1 MYPRLKLLSALGV
14 LAACAWTAS
23 LPAATFT
30 VTTPA
35 ELQAALTTAAGNR
48 QDDVIE
54 VAAGTYPLSSTLTY
68 AQDFSESL
76 TIVGADPATTI
87 IDGGGAVQ
95 VMSILAGGA
104 IEVRNLT
111 FRSGRNNGPGG
122 GLYAYSFGAGIKV
135 LNSRFVENSAI
146 SNGGGLWART
156 KLAASGNV
164 VVEDSLFEGNRAQ
177 GEVSAG
183 GGAYIRV
190 PSDAVVGITDSRFV
204 GNVTTGAGGGLR
216 IEGPG
221 PIDILP
227 AAGRAVLTRTDFVGN
242 SAGLSANWPGGGA
255 SIAASEMNLLDL
267 ELYDNRASEGGG
279 LYLQHF
285 TRLYVTNSVFKG
297 NDATLGNGGGLA
309 TADVLFATVD
319 LFHNTLFGNRADGTG
334 GGAFLFVP
342 GSTSRSRV
350 INNIIWGNSAINTAD
365 LYVDNQF
372 FSGDVGA
379 TVALIGNNASTMT
392 VECIDPGLGCTVT
405 RDGNIDVDPML
416 LDAEGADF
424 DAHLL
429 PGSPMIDA
437 GVDTGYEGM
446 PPWDF
451 DGPGVDARIIGV
463 RPDIGADEFSGE
475 VPPPAGA
482 DLAVTLTDQPDPVPA
497 GGLLTYTMIVTNA
510 GPDAAVAVT
519 LKGLLPQGVSRVE
532 LDASQGECELIQ
544 DALDCG
550 LGGLASG
557 ASATVTLVVN
567 VTADGGATLS
577 YAVSVDAATADPNAG
592 NDAATATTQ
601 VTALRADLSVSASVT
616 PTAPQVGETATF
628 TVTVANAG
636 PDGETAATVDLTL
649 PLAAGVQSVTPAQG
663 TCKLTSGGRY
673 CLLGALAAGA
683 QTTVTVTMRPTA
695 VGTLVLGAVAGG
707 DLADDNLANNS
718 VTRATQV
725 TDTVEVVVKG
735 KGGGGSFGWLELLGL
750 AGLLLARFG
759 RRARDAVSLASLLLV
774 VSLAGVPVAA
784 SADDAGWYAGAS
796 LGASSADYGSSDLA
810 RDLDKRGWTILDPRT
825 DDSDTFWKAYVGYQV
840 NSFIAVEVGYADLG
854 EVETSYR
861 AILPPGELSD
871 LLEDTLAVHPY
882 LGSGWTA
889 SGLLSGS
896 FADDAFAVFARAGV
910 FVWEADIEVKVV
922 SGGTGKRKGDESG
935 TDAMFGV
942 GFDWRINPAWVVRVE
957 WERYKLNDWVDV
969 PSAGI
974 VWRFR

>member
-1 MYPRLKLLSALGV
+1 MHPRPRLLPVLGA
-14 LAACAWTAS
+14 LAACAWIS
-23 LPAATFT
+23 PLPAATFT

-35 ELQAALTTAAGNR
+35 EFQAALMTAAGNL

-54 VAAGTYPLSSTLTY
+54 VAAGTYQLSSTLTY
-68 AQDFSESL
+68 TQDFGDSI

-87 IDGGGAVQ
+87 IDGGGTVG
-95 VMSILAGGA
+95 VMSIGAGGA

-111 FRSGRNNGPGG
+111 FRNGRNNGPGG
-122 GLYAYSFGAGIKV
+122 GLYAYSFSNGIKV
-135 LNSRFVENSAI
+135 LNCRFLENTSI
-146 SNGGGLWART
+146 SDGGGLWANT
-156 KLAASGNV
+156 KLGGGRDV
-164 VVEDSLFEGNRAQ
+164 VVEDSLFLGNRAQ

-190 PSDAVVGITDSRFV
+190 PSDATVSVVDSRFG
-204 GNVTTGAGGGLR
+204 GNVASGTGGGLR
-216 IEGPG
+216 IVGRINPE
-221 PIDILP
+221 
-227 AAGRAVLTRTDFVGN
+227 AARAVLTRTDFLGN
-242 SAGLSANWPGGGA
+242 SAGLGAEWPGGGA
-255 SIAASEMNLLDL
+255 SIAARDMNFRDL
-267 ELYDNRASEGGG
+267 ELYGNRGSEGGG

-285 TRLYVTNSVFKG
+285 TRLYVTNSVFMG
-297 NDATLGNGGGLA
+297 NEATLGNGGGLA

-319 LFHNTLFGNRADGTG
+319 LFHNTLFGNRADRTG

-342 GSTSRSRV
+342 GSTSRARV
-350 INNIIWGNSAINTAD
+350 LNNIIWGNSAINTTD
-365 LYVDNQF
+365 LYVDNQL

-416 LDAEGADF
+416 LDAGAPDY

-437 GVDTGYEGM
+437 GVDTGDEAM

-451 DGPGVDARIIGV
+451 DGPGVDARLIGV

-475 VPPPAGA
+475 VPPPASA
-482 DLAVTLTDQPDPVPA
+482 DLAVTVTDQPDPVPT
-497 GGLLTYTMIVTNA
+497 GGLLTYTMTVTNA

-519 LKGLLPQGVSRVE
+519 LKGSVPQGVSRVE

-544 DALDCG
+544 GALDCG

-567 VTADGGATLS
+567 VTADGGTTLS

-601 VTALRADLSVSASVT
+601 VTAFRADLSVSASVT

-649 PLAAGVQSVTPAQG
+649 PPAAGVQSVTPAQG
-663 TCKLTSGGRY
+663 TCKSTSAGRY

-695 VGTLVLGAVAGG
+695 GGTLVLSAVAGG
-707 DLADDNLANNS
+707 ALADDNLANNS
-718 VTRATQV
+718 LTRPTQV

-735 KGGGGSFGWLELLGL
+735 KGGGGSFGWVELLGL
-750 AGLLLARFG
+750 AGLLLVRFG

-840 NSFIAVEVGYADLG
+840 NSFIAVEVAMR
-854 EVETSYR
+854 TSVKSR
-861 AILPPGELSD
+861 PATVRSFRRVRSQTCSRTRSQCIRTWAPAGPPRD
-871 LLEDTLAVHPY
+871 C
-882 LGSGWTA
+882 
-889 SGLLSGS
+889 
-896 FADDAFAVFARAGV
+896 
-910 FVWEADIEVKVV
+910 
-922 SGGTGKRKGDESG
+922 
-935 TDAMFGV
+935 
-942 GFDWRINPAWVVRVE
+942 
-957 WERYKLNDWVDV
+957 
-969 PSAGI
+969 
-974 VWRFR
+974 